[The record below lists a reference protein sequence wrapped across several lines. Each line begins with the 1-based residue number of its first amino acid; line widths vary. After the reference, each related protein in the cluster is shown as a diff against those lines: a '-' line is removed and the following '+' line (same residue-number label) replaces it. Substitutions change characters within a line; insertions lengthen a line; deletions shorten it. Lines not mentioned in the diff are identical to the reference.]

1 MASSAAFVQQLLQSA
16 PQSGA
21 LSLAGQRLSGDA
33 VADLMPMLKSFPRLA
48 ELDLADNQLQ
58 HIADVAQLAHLH
70 RLVRTHAH
78 ADAVAGALVALAHWF
93 APSCADCRAC
103 LLVCMLMLPCRICPG
118 TVHSMRSRALRNWRT
133 PPACATSPS
142 D

>member
-33 VADLMPMLKSFPRLA
+33 VAALMPMLKSFPRLA
-48 ELDLADNQLQ
+48 ELDLADNELE
-58 HIADVAQLAHLH
+58 HIADVAQLTHLH

-78 ADAVAGALVALAHWF
+78 ADADALAALAHWF
-93 APSCADCRAC
+93 APSCVR
-103 LLVCMLMLPCRICPG
+103 
-118 TVHSMRSRALRNWRT
+118 
-133 PPACATSPS
+133 
-142 D
+142 